1 MPKLLEVD
9 ARTLYGWLASGA
21 RVISGAGEGIW
32 QTALV
37 EYLPDAL
44 RLTTSNNSVQL
55 QLTTPIEGLHQAA
68 VSFCLPMTQP
78 KLFPNDKLGKWL
90 DYVTGPVL
98 LSWDAESL
106 VLTLKAAKNKMTLH
120 CLAAEAYPTWAVWES
135 VAEVN
140 ISGEALATL
149 VKRTAFAVA
158 EEGASVSK
166 PGLEGVWLR
175 PDLGC
180 AVSSDG
186 NSVVFAGDYQSTD
199 NVVDQGAVIPKTTW
213 NLVKN
218 IFGAAETVAYESNQ
232 RGVRFETQMGTESLR
247 LIGQRL
253 AVSFPNM
260 FALMRNSV
268 AKRIAEQT
276 LTVGV
281 LRASELAK
289 GLNAALTFS
298 TSNSFGKVG
307 LRPTADTLWLS
318 GVDAE
323 TGSVEIAVAGE
334 FSGKLTPIFISGRY
348 LQEGLK
354 PLGDSM
360 IVLEFGN
367 AKQALTFEPPETKDY
382 LYLAAPMTGG

>member
-9 ARTLYGWLASGA
+9 ARTLYNWLASGA

-135 VAEVN
+135 VAAVN
-140 ISGEALATL
+140 VSGETLATL

-158 EEGASVSK
+158 EEGTSVSK

-186 NSVVFAGDYQSTD
+186 NSVVFAGDYQSAD

-218 IFGAAETVAYESNQ
+218 IFGVAETVAYESNQ
-232 RGVRFETQMGTESLR
+232 RGVRFETQMGAESLR

-253 AVSFPNM
+253 AVPFPNM

-334 FSGKLTPIFISGRY
+334 FTGKLTPIFISGKY

-354 PLGDSM
+354 PLGDNL

-367 AKQALTFEPPETKDY
+367 AKQALTFEPQETKDY

>member
-9 ARTLYGWLASGA
+9 ARTLYNWLASGA
-21 RVISGAGEGIW
+21 RVISGASEGIW
-32 QTALV
+32 QMALV

-55 QLTTPIEGLHQAA
+55 QLVTPIAGICQEA

-78 KLFPNDKLGKWL
+78 KPFPNDKLGKWL

-98 LSWDAESL
+98 LSWDAKSL
-106 VLTLKAAKNKMTLH
+106 VLTLSAAKNKMTLH
-120 CLAAEAYPTWAVWES
+120 CQAAEDYPTWAAWEN
-135 VAEVN
+135 VAAVDV
-140 ISGEALATL
+140 SGEALSTL
-149 VKRTAFAVA
+149 VKRTVFAVA
-158 EEGASVSK
+158 EEGTSVSK

-186 NSVVFAGDYQSTD
+186 NSVVFAGDYQ
-199 NVVDQGAVIPKTTW
+199 NIANAVDQGAVIPKTTW
-213 NLVKN
+213 NLVKT
-218 IFGAAETVAYESNQ
+218 IFGNAETVAYESSP
-232 RGVRFETQMGTESLR
+232 RGVRFEAQMGTESLR

-253 AVSFPNM
+253 AVPFPNM
-260 FALMRNSV
+260 FSLMRNSL
-268 AKRIAEQT
+268 AKRVAEQT
-276 LTVGV
+276 LTTGI
-281 LRASELAK
+281 LKASELAK
-289 GLNAALTFS
+289 GLSAALTFS
-298 TSNSFGKVG
+298 TSNSFGKIG
-307 LRPTADTLWLS
+307 LRPTEDTLWLS

-334 FSGKLTPIFISGRY
+334 FTGKLTPIFISGKY

-354 PLGDSM
+354 PLGDSL
-360 IVLEFGN
+360 IVLQFGN
-367 AKQALTFEPPETKDY
+367 AKQALTLEPREKQDY